1 MSISSAEAFVLDPEK
16 DQPSPEEFLNGVPV
30 YGANDSTLTIR
41 STSGASL
48 HAGESTV
55 VKLDQAPITFTDDT
69 GVVREGYAIGHYS
82 GARNLIFILLL
93 S

>member
-1 MSISSAEAFVLDPEK
+1 MLSCFAEAFVLDPEK
-16 DQPSPEEFLNGVPV
+16 DQPAPEEFLDGAPI
-30 YGANDSTLTIR
+30 YGRDDSTLTIR

-48 HAGESTV
+48 HTGASTV

-69 GVVREGYAIGHYS
+69 GAVREGYAIGHYS
-82 GARNLIFILLL
+82 GARNLIFILQL